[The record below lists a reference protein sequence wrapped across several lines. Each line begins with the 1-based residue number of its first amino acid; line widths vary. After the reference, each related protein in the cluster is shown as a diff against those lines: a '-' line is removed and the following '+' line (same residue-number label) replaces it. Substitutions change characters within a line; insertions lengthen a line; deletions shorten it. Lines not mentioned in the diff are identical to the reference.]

1 MEKLTKQEED
11 AMILL
16 WRQNGGFVKDILELY
31 PEPKVPYTTLAST
44 FKNLERKKYLR
55 AKKLGNSW
63 FYRPLIKENE
73 YKKAFM
79 GNFVSDY
86 FRNSYKELVSFFAK
100 EEKISPDELKEI
112 LDMIQEGKSK

>member
-1 MEKLTKQEED
+1 ED

-86 FRNSYKELVSFFAK
+86 FRNSYKEVVSVNGKEAK
-100 EEKISPDELKEI
+100 RAQDELKDIIEKMQKGEEKKVW
-112 LDMIQEGKSK
+112 LTY